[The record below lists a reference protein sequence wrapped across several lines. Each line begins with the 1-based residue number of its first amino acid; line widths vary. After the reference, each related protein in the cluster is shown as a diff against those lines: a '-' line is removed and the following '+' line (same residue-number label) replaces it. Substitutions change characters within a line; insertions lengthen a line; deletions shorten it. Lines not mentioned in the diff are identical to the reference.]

1 VESPLGGD
9 WSYALNDGG
18 FQTTPLF
25 TDIFPGNHILIVR
38 NTSGDRDT
46 VSFNANCG
54 LEPFACGDCD
64 ASDGFYQV
72 FGLEGEL
79 AALDLD
85 EQEFKLLPNSPAGYG
100 LNAMGI
106 NPLDSL
112 AYGIRRSSPPELI
125 VVDKSGRDVSL
136 GSIDMLPNRV
146 YHAGDFD
153 SEGYLHIKDN
163 QTNRQV
169 FAIDVKKSRVERA
182 YSLSS
187 NLYSADFA
195 YNPIDGLF
203 YGLNG
208 SGQLYSFDPNSGL
221 YSNISNTSMRRS
233 FGAVYSDNAGRV
245 WGIENATGNLYEVDL
260 SSGDLTL
267 VMTTTNSSRNDGFSC
282 QNSYFNH
289 PGPTIAASECSSLP
303 GQVNLRI
310 VEPVGE
316 NLEFSLNGGNFQS
329 DPFFEGISPGNYEI
343 ITRYP
348 GSCSPDTT
356 SINLEAQFNTT
367 ATIETNACDSFIIAT
382 GEIWFDSGTYQDTIS
397 NSMGC
402 DSIISYD
409 ITILNS
415 SESFQVEEV
424 NCADYE
430 WNGMT
435 LDSSGVYEFLT
446 TNSVGCDSLARL
458 DLTIVREVDTS
469 FSASSCQSYSS
480 PDGQEIWTSSGQYTD
495 TLISSEGCDSII
507 NIDLTILESTS
518 STQFAEACLTYSWK
532 GRILDSSGVY
542 EFLTTN
548 AAGCDSLVQLDL
560 NIVTEVD
567 TSFSA
572 STCQSYSSPDGQEI
586 WTSSGQYTDTLIS
599 AEGCDSIINI
609 DLTILESTS
618 STQFAEACL
627 TYSWKGRTL
636 DSSGVYEFL
645 ATNAAGCDSLVQLDL
660 NIVTEVDTSF
670 SAVSCRPYPSPDGE
684 ESWTGSGMYTDTL
697 LTDQGCDSIITID
710 LWIGDIQANWQLFDP
725 TCPDQLTTDLQIDS
739 LSYSA
744 PFLMIRNQL
753 DTIVISDFPTRISDF
768 PEGPNSFV
776 FLSSDS
782 CSSEEFTIDIE
793 RLQEPEIRILGPS
806 EVGVCDPA
814 TSFRLETSMPG
825 EVQWSAP
832 ASLSCDTCLTTSL
845 NPDSSGTIRVE
856 FIADNECVATEA
868 FFVQVNG
875 IGDVQYFIPNVFSPN
890 GDGINDYF
898 TMFTGHGEVDQV
910 ELFEIYDRWGNRLFQ
925 RKNFFPSHESL
936 GWDGSYQGS
945 PLSPGVYVY
954 HILYRYCDGST
965 HRIHGSVTLVR

>member
-1 VESPLGGD
+1 MMRKLNLLILLRRATFGICHLLFFLAFFPPSSLHSQPSISFDLDCSQGPGQARLEVESPLGGD

-18 FQTTPLF
+18 FQSTPLF

-46 VSFNANCG
+46 VRFNANCG

-72 FGLEGEL
+72 YTQNGEM
-79 AALDLD
+79 ARLDLQTNQFD
-85 EQEFKLLPNSPAGYG
+85 PLPNSPAGFHINATG
-100 LNAMGI
+100 LN
-106 NPLDSL
+106 PKDSL
-112 AYGIRRSSPPELI
+112 AYGIERNNSNVL
-125 VVDKSGRDVSL
+125 VVIDSEGRALKLGGVSG
-136 GSIDMLPNRV
+136 LPIEDFTS
-146 YHAGDFD
+146 GDFD
-153 SEGYLHIKDN
+153 SDGYLHVKIGVSQRIYK
-163 QTNRQV
+163 
-169 FAIDVKKSRVERA
+169 IDVRAGVVIETYLVDRSFRSNDIA
-182 YSLSS
+182 YSVVYDRFYFLDNNGGVFSFSPGEKEVSRSGLSGLS
-187 NLYSADFA
+187 GQVGAMYCDRNGGVYGIFNQNGRLYKFD
-195 YNPIDGLF
+195 PIDGSAEFILV
-203 YGLNG
+203 
-208 SGQLYSFDPNSGL
+208 
-221 YSNISNTSMRRS
+221 TSS
-233 FGAVYSDNAGRV
+233 ASY
-245 WGIENATGNLYEVDL
+245 
-260 SSGDLTL
+260 
-267 VMTTTNSSRNDGFSC
+267 NDGFSC
-282 QNSYFNH
+282 QNSLFIR
-289 PGPTIAASECSSLP
+289 PAPPEIQIECSSFT
-303 GQVNLRI
+303 GRANLRI
-310 VEPVGE
+310 TEPQDSSFEFKLNDGSFSTNRYYE
-316 NLEFSLNGGNFQS
+316 NLMGG
-329 DPFFEGISPGNYEI
+329 EYEI
-343 ITRYP
+343 IGRAQ
-348 GSCSPDTT
+348 GGCFVDTSTITVEPMFLT
-356 SINLEAQFNTT
+356 SAEFEVT
-367 ATIETNACDSFIIAT
+367 ACDSFVSPS
-382 GEIWFDSGTYQDTIS
+382 GQIWVQSGAYRDTIL

-424 NCADYE
+424 KCADYE

-495 TLISSEGCDSII
+495 TLIS
-507 NIDLTILESTS
+507 
-518 STQFAEACLTYSWK
+518 
-532 GRILDSSGVY
+532 
-542 EFLTTN
+542 
-548 AAGCDSLVQLDL
+548 
-560 NIVTEVD
+560 
-567 TSFSA
+567 
-572 STCQSYSSPDGQEI
+572 
-586 WTSSGQYTDTLIS
+586 

-645 ATNAAGCDSLVQLDL
+645 TTNAAGCDSLVQLDL

-684 ESWTGSGMYTDTL
+684 ESWTVSGMYSDTL
-697 LTDQGCDSIITID
+697 VTDQGCDSIITID
-710 LWIGDIQANWQLFDP
+710 LWIGDIQADWQLFDP

-768 PEGPNSFV
+768 PEGSNSFV

-782 CSSEEFTIDIE
+782 CISEEFTVDIE

-856 FIADNECVATEA
+856 FIAENECVATEA

-936 GWDGSYQGS
+936 GWNGTYQGS
-945 PLSPGVYVY
+945 PLSTGVYVY